1 MSLQTDLHNAV
12 NSVATDSA
20 LLHAVVHG
28 GALETVSTEGG
39 AVTTLAKLLADADA
53 RINVAADGVLA
64 QTRQVAELAD
74 NHAGQAAQ
82 SMLSAERAH
91 HQAEGVL
98 VDIVSR
104 VADASEAAAAAHV
117 SALDAADRRDET
129 TVLRDAASL
138 AATDAAHALAGVPNA
153 VRQTVDD
160 AIAALPARM
169 DPKRQLFKMKLIGLI

>member
-12 NSVATDSA
+12 TQVATDSA

-39 AVTTLAKLLADADA
+39 TVATLAKLLADADA
-53 RINVAADGVLA
+53 RINVAADGILA
-64 QTRQVAELAD
+64 QTRQVADEAAS
-74 NHAGQAAQ
+74 HAGQAAQ
-82 SMLSAERAH
+82 SLLGADSARQ
-91 HQAEGVL
+91 QAEEVL

-104 VADASEAAAAAHV
+104 VVDANQAAAAAHA

-138 AATDAAHALAGVPNA
+138 AATEAAHALADVPNA

-169 DPKRQLFKMKLIGLI
+169 DPQRQLFKMKLIGLI